1 MHGALVD
8 GAELGTHDCEAE
20 EIEDGIDEGSC
31 DEILEG

>member
-8 GAELGTHDCEAE
+8 GAELGAHGGEAE
-20 EIEDGIDEGSC
+20 GIEDGIDEGSC